1 MKLEYVVGGFF
12 VLFGVISA
20 FRSLGRP
27 PTGEEGRI
35 RLLIAIHDAAK
46 AMFWISLGGF
56 FVLYGAAEEQ
66 EVVRWLAVVP
76 VGLAALRLLV
86 ASALSRT

>member
-1 MKLEYVVGGFF
+1 MRLEYVLGGLFI
-12 VLFGVISA
+12 LFGVVSA
-20 FRSLGRP
+20 VRSLGEP
-27 PTGEEGRI
+27 PTDEERRI

-56 FVLYGAAEEQ
+56 FILYAAAEEQ
-66 EVVRWLAVVP
+66 DVVRWLAAVP
-76 VGLAALRLLV
+76 VALAALRLLV